1 MTIAYDAAGDGPA
14 VVLLHSG
21 VCDRR
26 MWDPQW
32 PVLAAAGYRVV
43 RCDLRG
49 YGDTPPATERYS
61 DAADV
66 SDLMDALG
74 LDQVAFIGSSYGGK
88 VSLEVAALHPD
99 RVAALA
105 LLCSARPE
113 LASLAGETPYGGPG
127 PELMAFGAQ
136 EDELLEAG
144 DVEGAVDLNVRTWLG
159 PEASDRVR
167 EQVHDMQRHAF
178 GLQLTAEDVER
189 DDPEVD
195 LSAIHAPSL
204 VVSGGRDLA
213 DFRQIAVEL
222 SGLLAGASHVELPW
236 AGHLP
241 SLERPADV
249 TAMLVD
255 FLTVRFTRP
264 VTAS

>member
-14 VVLLHSG
+14 VVLLHSA

-32 PVLAAAGYRVV
+32 PVLAEAGYRVV

-61 DAADV
+61 DAGDV
-66 SDLMDALG
+66 RDLMDALG
-74 LDQVAFIGSSYGGK
+74 LERAALIGSSYGGK
-88 VSLEVAALHPD
+88 VSLEVAAQQPD
-99 RVAALA
+99 RITALA
-105 LLCSARPE
+105 LLCSARQGHE
-113 LASLAGETPYGGPG
+113 PG
-127 PELMAFGAQ
+127 PALKAFGAE
-136 EDELLEAG
+136 EDALLAAG

-159 PEASDRVR
+159 PEASDQVRERVR
-167 EQVHDMQRHAF
+167 DMQQHAF
-178 GLQLTAEDVER
+178 DLQLGAEDVER
-189 DDPEVD
+189 DDPGVD
-195 LSAIHAPSL
+195 LSAIRAPSL
-204 VVSGGRDLA
+204 VVSGGHDLA
-213 DFRQIAVEL
+213 DFRQIAAEL
-222 SGLLAGASHVELPW
+222 SGLLTGASRVDLPW

-255 FLTVRFTRP
+255 FLTVRVTRL
-264 VTAS
+264 VSES